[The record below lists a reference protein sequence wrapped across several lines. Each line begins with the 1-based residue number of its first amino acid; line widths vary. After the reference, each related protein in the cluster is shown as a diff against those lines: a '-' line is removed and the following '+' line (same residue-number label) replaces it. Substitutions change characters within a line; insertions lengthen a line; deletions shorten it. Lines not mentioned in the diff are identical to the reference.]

1 MASNALAALAY
12 GLRNAGGV
20 LNKDVQTQLAQEQMQ
35 EDARA
40 DRRKDLITSL
50 AIKAA
55 QDGSANPA
63 AVQATLAAQ
72 GIQVPSEFVGPSAET
87 RARTAALEN
96 EQAFRAE
103 WAKLAPDAS
112 LYDRANIA
120 AKYGKP
126 ELSVQLYTKEQERL
140 SREQARKDSLEQRQY
155 EVDARLM
162 DKALDRESRERL
174 QQQSNDIKLLIANQ
188 NAAIAR
194 SGQDLRLA
202 MLDFNLRQKTDEKTR
217 GEVQK
222 LGAALEKANLPES
235 DAVLGAVEK
244 ALEKTPSLGDYLA
257 GPKSAVP
264 DIALRTTGISAEEAQ
279 AIREGRQAF
288 QKLFNITLKNR
299 SGAAVTIPEFERLK
313 KEFATGVWKDPKQ
326 LEAGV
331 KQAREIIQKHY
342 ASVAAGFG
350 KDTLK
355 AYNDNLQGLGLGR
368 VINFGGGSSAPAAD
382 DSDPLGLRK

>member
-112 LYDRANIA
+112 LYA
-120 AKYGKP
+120 
-126 ELSVQLYTKEQERL
+126 
-140 SREQARKDSLEQRQY
+140 
-155 EVDARLM
+155 
-162 DKALDRESRERL
+162 
-174 QQQSNDIKLLIANQ
+174 
-188 NAAIAR
+188 
-194 SGQDLRLA
+194 
-202 MLDFNLRQKTDEKTR
+202 
-217 GEVQK
+217 
-222 LGAALEKANLPES
+222 
-235 DAVLGAVEK
+235 
-244 ALEKTPSLGDYLA
+244 
-257 GPKSAVP
+257 
-264 DIALRTTGISAEEAQ
+264 
-279 AIREGRQAF
+279 
-288 QKLFNITLKNR
+288 
-299 SGAAVTIPEFERLK
+299 
-313 KEFATGVWKDPKQ
+313 
-326 LEAGV
+326 
-331 KQAREIIQKHY
+331 
-342 ASVAAGFG
+342 
-350 KDTLK
+350 
-355 AYNDNLQGLGLGR
+355 
-368 VINFGGGSSAPAAD
+368 
-382 DSDPLGLRK
+382 